1 MKTTAHLFLI
11 TCLAL
16 LTACGPSSKD
26 GFRGSDVSRV
36 EWGGDFSLTAHNGKI
51 LNTEKLRGQ
60 VVVLFFGYTHCP
72 DICAP
77 TLAKLAT
84 VMGRLGPEAKD
95 VQVLFVTVDPRHDN
109 VRQLADFVP
118 KFHPSFL
125 GLTGLREQIELVA
138 KDHKVAFG
146 ANKDGKRVDHFGGV
160 MLKDRQGK
168 MRVLLRAQATP
179 EDVEHDLRRLLKEP
193 ASARPRIPG

>member
-1 MKTTAHLFLI
+1 MKSIVHFLLI
-11 TCLAL
+11 TGLAL
-16 LTACGPSSKD
+16 LTACGPAPTD
-26 GFRGSDVSRV
+26 GFRGNDISRV
-36 EWGGDFSLTAHNGKI
+36 EWGGDFSLTSHNGKI
-51 LNTEKLRGQ
+51 LNTENLRGKVQ
-60 VVVLFFGYTHCP
+60 VIFFGYTHCP

-95 VQVLFVTVDPRHDN
+95 VQVLFVTVDPRHDT
-109 VRQLADFVP
+109 VRQLAGFVP

-146 ANKDGKRVDHFGGV
+146 AARDGKRVDHFGGIL
-160 MLKDRQGK
+160 LKDRKGK
-168 MRVLLRAQATP
+168 VRVLLREQASP
-179 EDVEHDLRRLLKEP
+179 DDVEQDLRRLLKEP
-193 ASARPRIPG
+193 A